1 MFLLDT
7 NVISELRKAGSGK
20 ADKNV
25 VAWAEKIPDS
35 QLYISA
41 VTVMELEMG
50 VLAKERK
57 DKTQGAMLRHWLE
70 HNVLPAFA
78 ERTLAFDSSIA
89 RCCAGLHIPDRRS
102 ERDAIIAATSII
114 HHMTVVTRNSDDF
127 IETGVPLI
135 NPWQAV
141 RL

>member
-25 VAWAEKIPDS
+25 IAWAEKITDS

-57 DKTQGAMLRHWLE
+57 DKTQGAMLRYWLE

-78 ERTLAFDSSIA
+78 ERTLAFDSRIA
-89 RCCAGLHIPDRRS
+89 RCCAGLHVPDRRS
-102 ERDAIIAATSII
+102 ERDALIAATAII
-114 HHMTVVTRNSDDF
+114 HNMTVVTRNTDDF
-127 IETGVPLI
+127 TDTGVALL
-135 NPWQAV
+135 NPW
-141 RL
+141 LC

>member
-25 VAWAEKIPDS
+25 IAWAEQVADN

-41 VTVMELEMG
+41 VTVIELEMG

-57 DKTQGAMLRHWLE
+57 DKAQGAMLRYWLC
-70 HNVLPAFA
+70 LLYTSPSP
-78 ERTLAFDSSIA
+78 RDS
-89 RCCAGLHIPDRRS
+89 
-102 ERDAIIAATSII
+102 
-114 HHMTVVTRNSDDF
+114 
-127 IETGVPLI
+127 
-135 NPWQAV
+135 
-141 RL
+141 

>member
-20 ADKNV
+20 ADKHV
-25 VAWAEKIPDS
+25 IAWAEQVADN

-50 VLAKERK
+50 VLVKERK
-57 DKTQGAMLRHWLE
+57 DKAQGAMLRYWLE

-78 ERTLAFDSSIA
+78 ERTLAFDSGIA

-102 ERDAIIAATSII
+102 ERDALIAATGIV
-114 HHMTVVTRNSDDF
+114 HNMTVVTRNTDDF
-127 IETGVPLI
+127 IGTDVALL
-135 NPWQAV
+135 NPWQA
-141 RL
+141 

>member
-20 ADKNV
+20 ADKHV
-25 VAWAEKIPDS
+25 IAWAEQVADN

-57 DKTQGAMLRHWLE
+57 DKAQGTMLRYWLE
-70 HNVLPAFA
+70 HNVLPAFV

-89 RCCAGLHIPDRRS
+89 RCCAGLHVPDRRS
-102 ERDAIIAATSII
+102 ERDALIAATGIV
-114 HHMTVVTRNSDDF
+114 HNMTVVTRNTDDF
-127 IETGVPLI
+127 IGTDVALL
-135 NPWQAV
+135 NPWQG
-141 RL
+141 

>member
-20 ADKNV
+20 ANKHV
-25 VAWAEKIPDS
+25 IAWAGQVADS

-57 DKTQGAMLRHWLE
+57 DKAQGTMLRYWLE

-89 RCCAGLHIPDRRS
+89 RCCAGLHVPDRRS
-102 ERDAIIAATSII
+102 ERDALIAATGIV
-114 HHMTVVTRNSDDF
+114 HNMTVVTRNTDDF
-127 IETGVPLI
+127 IKTGAALL
-135 NPWQAV
+135 NPWQG
-141 RL
+141 

>member
-7 NVISELRKAGSGK
+7 NIISELRKAGSGK

-25 VAWAEKIPDS
+25 IAWAEKVADS

-57 DKTQGAMLRHWLE
+57 DKTQGTMLRYWLE
-70 HNVLPAFA
+70 HHVLPAFA
-78 ERTLAFDSSIA
+78 ERTLAFDSDIA
-89 RCCAGLHIPDRRS
+89 RCCAGLHAPDRRS
-102 ERDAIIAATSII
+102 ERDALIAATGIVHS
-114 HHMTVVTRNSDDF
+114 MTVVTRNTDDF
-127 IETGVPLI
+127 IVTGVALL
-135 NPWQAV
+135 NPWNAG
-141 RL
+141 

>member
-20 ADKNV
+20 ADKHV
-25 VAWAEKIPDS
+25 IAWAEQVTDS

-57 DKTQGAMLRHWLE
+57 DKAQGTLLRYWLE

-78 ERTLAFDSSIA
+78 ERTLAFDSSVA
-89 RCCAGLHIPDRRS
+89 RCCAGLHVPDRRS
-102 ERDAIIAATSII
+102 ERDALIAATGIV
-114 HHMTVVTRNSDDF
+114 HNMTVVTRNTDDF
-127 IETGVPLI
+127 IETGVALL
-135 NPWQAV
+135 NPWQG
-141 RL
+141 